1 MTTAFPIFIFIGLL
15 DTLLPLAGAMMTDT
29 TSGNSTSYYML
40 LPLAG
45 AMMTCRAQVKTLV
58 AAALLPLAGAMM
70 TCRAQVKTLVAA
82 ALLPLAGDDDS
93 APLSAAPGAACCCPS
108 QGR

>member
-45 AMMTCRAQVKTLV
+45 AMMTCRAQARTLAPRV
-58 AAALLPLAGAMM
+58 AAP
-70 TCRAQVKTLVAA
+70 RR
-82 ALLPLAGDDDS
+82 GDDDLDR
-93 APLSAAPGAACCCPS
+93 AG
-108 QGR
+108 